1 MDNAGPGG
9 KKNRQKERRLM
20 KGFLSV
26 SGTASAAGNSV
37 SPGSGKLN
45 HLAVSPVQPIQDAT
59 EVRLDITSCKKMPTV
74 GIGLNRIPELVI
86 SDKNTLSVPSS
97 GGNGSVKLVVSN
109 PGSVESLTRCRK
121 GVHLFQ
127 S

>member
-1 MDNAGPGG
+1 
-9 KKNRQKERRLM
+9 M
-20 KGFLSV
+20 KRFLSV

-109 PGSVESLTRCRK
+109 PGSVESLTRCSK

>member
-1 MDNAGPGG
+1 
-9 KKNRQKERRLM
+9 M